1 MRAGLPL
8 FVGAVVALM
17 PVPGGL
23 TPGAWYYFAL
33 FAAVVVALILEPV
46 PAAVVGLSGVTLAGV
61 LRLVDPS
68 PEESVKWALS
78 GFSNPTVW
86 LIAAA
91 FMFALGYQRTGLGRR
106 IALMLVSALG
116 RSTLGLGYAIGLSDL
131 ILAPFMPSNTARSG
145 GTIYPIIRNIP
156 GLYGSRPGETAR
168 KIGSYL
174 MWTALAVTCVTSS
187 MFMTALAPNLLAVEL
202 IKKTVNVEISWTTWF
217 VGFLPVG
224 AVLFLSLPFLIY
236 KLYPPEIKVSTEVP
250 LWAKNELSA
259 MGALTR
265 KEIVMAGLALLALAL
280 WVFGQD
286 VFNTSA
292 VALGIVCLMIVTG
305 VVSWDDVL
313 SNTPAWNVL
322 IWFATL
328 VALAN
333 GLAHV
338 GFAAWLGTRVAAFLY
353 GFPPVAVMVILVLA
367 LVVTHYLF
375 ASVTAHVM
383 AMLPLFLA
391 AGAAVPGMNVPV
403 LTLLLAYALGI
414 MGILTPYATG
424 PSPIYFASGYI
435 PRKDFWL
442 LGLICGALFVFL
454 LLVLGLPYLSAIHAG

>member
-8 FVGAVVALM
+8 FVGALVALM
-17 PVPGGL
+17 PVPDGL

-46 PAAVVGLSGVTLAGV
+46 PAAAVGLSGVTLAAA
-61 LRLVDPS
+61 LLLVDPS
-68 PEESVKWALS
+68 PEESVKWALG

-91 FMFALGYQRTGLGRR
+91 FMFSLGYQRTGLGRR
-106 IALMLVSALG
+106 IALMLVKALG
-116 RSTLGLGYAIGLSDL
+116 RNTLGLGYAVALSDL

-145 GTIYPIIRNIP
+145 GTIYPIIRGIP
-156 GLYGSRPGETAR
+156 GLYGSEPGETAR
-168 KIGSYL
+168 KIGAYL

-202 IKKTVNVEISWTTWF
+202 IKKTVNIEISWTTWF

-224 AVLFLSLPFLIY
+224 ALLFLSLPFLIY

-250 LWAKNELSA
+250 AWAKNELAA

-286 VFNTSA
+286 LFNASA

-305 VVSWDDVL
+305 VVTWDDVL

-333 GLAHV
+333 GLSRV
-338 GFAAWLGTRVAAFLY
+338 GFTAWLGTRVAAVLS
-353 GFPPVAVMVILVLA
+353 GFSPVAVMVILVLA
-367 LVVTHYLF
+367 LLRHAL
-375 ASVTAHVM
+375 SVCECDGTCHGD
-383 AMLPLFLA
+383 A
-391 AGAAVPGMNVPV
+391 AACFFRPEPPFRG
-403 LTLLLAYALGI
+403 
-414 MGILTPYATG
+414 
-424 PSPIYFASGYI
+424 
-435 PRKDFWL
+435 
-442 LGLICGALFVFL
+442 
-454 LLVLGLPYLSAIHAG
+454 

>member
-1 MRAGLPL
+1 
-8 FVGAVVALM
+8 M

-23 TPGAWYYFAL
+23 TPNAWYYSAL
-33 FAAVVVALILEPV
+33 FSAVVVALILEPV
-46 PAAVVGLSGVTLAGV
+46 PAAAVGLSGVTLAGV
-61 LRLVDPS
+61 LLLVDPS
-68 PEESVKWALS
+68 PEESVQWALS

-86 LIAAA
+86 LIVAA

-106 IALMLVSALG
+106 IALLLAQALG
-116 RSTLGLGYAIGLSDL
+116 RSTLGLGYAVALSDL
-131 ILAPFMPSNTARSG
+131 FLAPFMPSNTARSG

-156 GLYGSRPGETAR
+156 GLYGSEPGETAR
-168 KIGSYL
+168 KIGAYL

-202 IKKTVNVEISWTTWF
+202 IRKTVDVEISWTTWF

-224 AVLFLSLPFLIY
+224 VVLFISLPFLIY

-250 LWAKNELSA
+250 RWAKNELAA

-265 KEIVMAGLALLALAL
+265 KEIVMAGLALLALTL

-286 VFNTSA
+286 LFNTSA

-305 VVSWDDVL
+305 VVTWDDVL

-333 GLAHV
+333 GLSRV
-338 GFAAWLGTRVAAFLY
+338 GFTAWLGVRVAAFLS

-367 LVVTHYLF
+367 LFVTHYLF

-391 AGAAVPGMNVPV
+391 AGAAVPGMNVLV
-403 LTLLLAYALGI
+403 LTLLLAYSLGI
-414 MGILTPYATG
+414 MGIVTPYATG
-424 PSPIYFASGYI
+424 PSPIYFGSGFI

-442 LGLICGALFVFL
+442 LGLICGVLFVVL
-454 LLVLGLPYLSAIHAG
+454 LLVLGLPYLSAIHEG